1 MKTKKNV
8 KWLAVGLAVTTAF
21 ILALAGY
28 NTYFFN
34 NQMERNTLDIIFH
47 AIKIFGFDIIDDYVS
62 PLPFTLEVARWLAPG
77 VLIYLLAQGLIYL
90 FNHQL
95 KIFIAGFYKNHI
107 VISGVNKFSVYLI
120 NNLLKK
126 KEKVVVVTQN
136 IFESDKT
143 TIEKTGGSVIF
154 GDINNKEVFE
164 KISGEKAKCFVFLD
178 EDDEKNISSAVS
190 VSKLLSNAQPIP
202 CFYTHIS
209 NFLIMKELD
218 NINYF
223 ENPESRSLANL
234 NNRLRIFSV
243 NERAARVIF
252 NKSAPDIF
260 RPMTQKSDNVLHAV
274 LFGNGELAKCL
285 VIHFARMCHYPN
297 FKNIDLTIFCENDK
311 FLVQLQHHFPQLNK
325 LINLKIIF
333 INPETPDNKQ
343 IVEHYNATPFDVI
356 YLACDNDITTLHIL
370 NSLTKITFGKK
381 VNTVVTIK
389 NPEAILSKWHSP
401 GNPGD
406 LIIHKYNITPETYTA
421 EALFEMKID
430 RLAQIIHN
438 EYYSKLKAEGNLN
451 PAKELHREW
460 DYLPEDSKM
469 QFRLQ
474 ADHIWVKLRSINA
487 KTVFSLKEGE
497 EYNFESDPEIVE
509 TLSRIEHN
517 RWATQMILNGWKY
530 GTVRDEKKKNHPDLI
545 PYADLPEEVK
555 QNNRDIILSI
565 KNLLRQME
573 LKVIKN

>member
-1 MKTKKNV
+1 M
-8 KWLAVGLAVTTAF
+8 
-21 ILALAGY
+21 
-28 NTYFFN
+28 
-34 NQMERNTLDIIFH
+34 
-47 AIKIFGFDIIDDYVS
+47 
-62 PLPFTLEVARWLAPG
+62 
-77 VLIYLLAQGLIYL
+77 AQGLIYL

-243 NERAARVIF
+243 NERTARVIF

-530 GTVRDEKKKNHPDLI
+530 GTVRDDKKKIHPDLI

-555 QNNRDIILSI
+555 QKNRDIILNI
-565 KNLLRQME
+565 RNLLKQME
-573 LKVIKN
+573 LKIIKN